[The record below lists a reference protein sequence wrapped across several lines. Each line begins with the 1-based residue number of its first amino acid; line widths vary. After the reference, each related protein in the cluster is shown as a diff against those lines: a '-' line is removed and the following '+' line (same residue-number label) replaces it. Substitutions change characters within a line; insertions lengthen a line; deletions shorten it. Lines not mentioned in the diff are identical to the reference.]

1 MGSKFSFLP
10 LTFCMCSR
18 GVSKI
23 WVKYEMKPLPKSI
36 HIPYKVQT
44 EWTSHTC
51 HQSVHVLCKAEAGG
65 LGPRARG
72 LVLGASMEW
81 TPARGHTESRTRVMV
96 PAVRCS
102 VWCVCSAR
110 RHHTLARSVTSPRD
124 RPNRPGTERREAGAP
139 GGRHKLAHHSGTCIS
154 PQQTMEKSDHRT
166 AGETHRPQR
175 ASPEHTAEE
184 GRARRVWTGGSGDT
198 EVGNRPEQ
206 AVVQRSGG
214 KGRFL
219 DQGGLHR
226 LHLPLFCFLDALA
239 SGPSSQRR
247 RMTLPQGCL

>member
-1 MGSKFSFLP
+1 MGCKFSFLP

-51 HQSVHVLCKAEAGG
+51 RQSVHVLCKAEAGG

-139 GGRHKLAHHSGTCIS
+139 GGRHKLAHHSGT
-154 PQQTMEKSDHRT
+154 
-166 AGETHRPQR
+166 
-175 ASPEHTAEE
+175 
-184 GRARRVWTGGSGDT
+184 
-198 EVGNRPEQ
+198 
-206 AVVQRSGG
+206 
-214 KGRFL
+214 
-219 DQGGLHR
+219 
-226 LHLPLFCFLDALA
+226 
-239 SGPSSQRR
+239 
-247 RMTLPQGCL
+247 